1 MIFRFV
7 SCSLITICVGGGL
20 ALGQVDPSSATLLRS
35 SGKAPDKN
43 SLDSSRYTVRPES
56 KTPPKTDFISTQP
69 KADSTKVQNKT
80 THPNKTENAKSP
92 EVDGAQTAAQ
102 EPVAVEVEPQQQEVA
117 EQMRDFFMGG
127 SEESIHEFKALLH
140 PRDLRQNL
148 VEVGAA
154 VGVFYQD
161 ASSNYWYRRN
171 HTFGPLVSAD
181 ATIWITPF
189 LGFRADFAT
198 SLASEMR
205 GDPAGTRRIPAD
217 HQWWA
222 GGLYFRKSFGLDRK
236 SPLLLIGVGFREYR
250 LNVPANDPDRIR
262 VRTSGPSITLG
273 IQQPSSV
280 THLWE
285 AGVQLLPRG
294 DQQEGKTGV
303 NIRSGSKQE
312 TYSLGMWVG
321 SRIVMDRKHQ
331 FYWRLTHTLDK
342 SLFDGQANVADPI
355 SGVQPTGVYVNT
367 GTTMFKLGYTW
378 AE

>member
-1 MIFRFV
+1 MRNKCEIF
-7 SCSLITICVGGGL
+7 L
-20 ALGQVDPSSATLLRS
+20 
-35 SGKAPDKN
+35 
-43 SLDSSRYTVRPES
+43 
-56 KTPPKTDFISTQP
+56 
-69 KADSTKVQNKT
+69 
-80 THPNKTENAKSP
+80 
-92 EVDGAQTAAQ
+92 
-102 EPVAVEVEPQQQEVA
+102 
-117 EQMRDFFMGG
+117 GG
-127 SEESIHEFKALLH
+127 SEESIQEFKNLLH

-161 ASSNYWYRRN
+161 SNSNYWYRR
-171 HTFGPLVSAD
+171 HHSFGPIVSAD

-198 SLASEMR
+198 SLASEIR

-222 GGLYFRKSFGLDRK
+222 GSLFFRKSFGLDRK
-236 SPLLLIGVGFREYR
+236 SPMLFVGVGFREYR
-250 LNVPANDPDRIR
+250 INVPANDPDRIR

-273 IQQPSSV
+273 IQQPTSV
-280 THLWE
+280 SHLWE

-294 DQQEGKTGV
+294 DQQEGKTGI

-312 TYSLGMWVG
+312 TYSLGIYVG

-331 FYWRLTHTLDK
+331 FYWQLSHTLDK
-342 SLFDGQANVADPI
+342 SLFDGQASLPDPI
-355 SGVQPTGVYVNT
+355 SGNQPTGVYINT
-367 GTTMFKLGYTW
+367 GTTIFKLGYTW